1 MDTQSYSYT
10 ERMISAT
17 DGMRLAQRRWEP
29 ANPSRGTV
37 LIVHGLGEHC
47 GRYEQV
53 AAFLTARGWRVAAYD
68 LRGHGRSEGRRG
80 AVRHADDHLNDLAV
94 MIDQVRAEQAAT
106 RAGERKPL
114 LLLGHSM
121 GGAFAAQCV
130 VRALRPI
137 NGLILSSP
145 ALDPGLTSSQRMQ
158 LAIGSALVPWLAL
171 SNQLDVNALSHDAAV
186 VDAYQRDPL
195 VHDRVTP
202 RLARAIVD
210 AGREVID
217 AAPQWHV
224 PTLLLWAG
232 ADRNVSPAGSARFA
246 ARAPSPLVT
255 ATVFP
260 TLYHE
265 IFNEPEAPE
274 VLATLA
280 QWLDA
285 RFHAD

>member
-1 MDTQSYSYT
+1 
-10 ERMISAT
+10 MIPTT
-17 DGMRLAQRRWEP
+17 DGVTLAQRRWEP
-29 ANPSRGTV
+29 SFPYRGTV
-37 LIVHGLGEHC
+37 LIVHGLGEHS
-47 GRYEQV
+47 GRYEHV
-53 AAFLTARGWRVAAYD
+53 ASFFAARGWRVVAYD

-80 AVRHADDHLNDLAV
+80 AVRRADDHLNDLAV
-94 MIDQVRAEQAAT
+94 MIDRVRTEHAAT
-106 RAGERKPL
+106 HEGEHKPL

-130 VRALRPI
+130 ARALCPI
-137 NGLILSSP
+137 DGLILSSP
-145 ALDPGLTSSQRMQ
+145 ALDPGLTPSQRLQ

-171 SNQLDVNALSHDAAV
+171 SNQLDINALSHDAAV

-217 AAPQWHV
+217 AAPQWCV

-246 ARAPSPLVT
+246 ARAPQSVVT

-260 TLYHE
+260 NLYHE

-274 VLATLA
+274 VLAVLA
-280 QWLDA
+280 DWLEA
-285 RFHAD
+285 HFHTE